1 LSRLEVRQLEPDEA
15 RARTGELAALLR
27 EAVDAGM
34 ALGQLAPVDTERAFA
49 QMVGA
54 LEPGERLLFG
64 AFVDEELV
72 GTAQLERAR
81 PANSRHRAEVT
92 RVVVRGDA
100 QRQGVGREL
109 MRALEAAAAAQG
121 ITLLWLDAR
130 PHARLRVLRAAR
142 LRAPRRDA
150 GVLAPAERRA
160 LAERFLFTR
169 CSTLDIANLLWK
181 HSGYAIHARSRGGS
195 HDG

>member
-1 LSRLEVRQLEPDEA
+1 MSRVEVRQLEPEEA
-15 RARTGELAALLR
+15 RALAGALAALLR

-34 ALGQLAPVDTERAFA
+34 ALGQLAAVDTERAFA
-49 QMVGA
+49 EMIDA

-92 RVVVRGDA
+92 RVVVRADA

-109 MRALEAAAAAQG
+109 MRALEAAAAALG
-121 ITLLWLDAR
+121 ITLLWL
-130 PHARLRVLRAAR
+130 
-142 LRAPRRDA
+142 
-150 GVLAPAERRA
+150 
-160 LAERFLFTR
+160 T
-169 CSTLDIANLLWK
+169 T
-181 HSGYAIHARSRGGS
+181 
-195 HDG
+195 HDGTPACAFYERLGYVRLGVVPDYSRRPGGELWPSAFYFRLLG